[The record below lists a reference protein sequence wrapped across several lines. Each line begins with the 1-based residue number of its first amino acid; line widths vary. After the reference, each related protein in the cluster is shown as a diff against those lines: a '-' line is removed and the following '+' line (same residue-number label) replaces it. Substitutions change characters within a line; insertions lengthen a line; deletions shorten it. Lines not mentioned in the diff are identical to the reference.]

1 MATGIVEEKFHR
13 SGRGGTSCFSD
24 GRFRCK
30 ACAVSASEN
39 ESNPNPLS
47 GFLLGPT
54 WARTSGSPPAKPARD
69 DSVPDNR
76 DAPERRFER
85 PRDSRGGRDD
95 RRERDDR
102 GGRDDRRGG
111 GGGGGDRRGKFQD
124 RREPRQEV
132 REIEPAPGVRVTLMP
147 DPQAVHLIGKEVHQV
162 ARVYSLFDVAQILLA
177 ERGRCRAR
185 FEVGASRPP
194 LLHCKLDGAL
204 FLTKEE
210 ALRHLWKPE
219 LIKQVLEV
227 ETVEVE
233 PPTGRYNAVARCGFS
248 GVWLGPPNH
257 HSYQT
262 NLRRLHRECFAHIP
276 FEFFSGKVRT
286 ERSEEA
292 VAAWLETM
300 KTKQRWRF
308 IGDGD
313 DAWMEDKAAAEN
325 AMATRCFEQAFVEV
339 KSVEISAG
347 VASDSLSPSL
357 WVSLRHAGFHVKH
370 NPAVLIPA
378 ICAALES
385 EHLPVFKR
393 GGKLYTGPSR
403 PHPLPEGVPLA
414 ERPSRIIEW
423 VRSNSPANLAGLW
436 QAVHP
441 TGGTEPCLEY
451 VNDLFW
457 LLNQGHLLL
466 FSDDSLALAGSREPE
481 PPKPPKGPKP
491 QKAPKQGKRDR
502 RTGEQAAAA
511 VASGETTT
519 TGADATGETEG
530 TPGESAD
537 AETEPSSDEP
547 SVSDE
552 TADTAGDLT
561 EGGPAEEIPAP
572 PADDVPE
579 PAETATPEPPA
590 VEVAD
595 EAPPAPVAEETPE
608 PVAEAPAEPVAEA
621 PPEAVAEPVVPAA
634 EPETEPEQETAS
646 GASDEDGETPP
657 NPS

>member
-1 MATGIVEEKFHR
+1 
-13 SGRGGTSCFSD
+13 
-24 GRFRCK
+24 
-30 ACAVSASEN
+30 VSASEN
-39 ESNPNPLS
+39 ETNPDLLS
-47 GFLLGPT
+47 GFLLGPA
-54 WARTSGSPPAKPARD
+54 WARTSGSPAAKPD
-69 DSVPDNR
+69 HGDSVPLSR

-85 PRDSRGGRDD
+85 SKDSRGGRDD

-102 GGRDDRRGG
+102 GGRGGRGGDRGDRRE
-111 GGGGGDRRGKFQD
+111 GGGGDRRGKFQD

-132 REIEPAPGVRVTLMP
+132 REIEPAQGVRVTLMP

-185 FEVGASRPP
+185 FEVAAGREP
-194 LLHCKLDGAL
+194 LFHCKLDGAL

-219 LIKQVLEV
+219 LIKQVLEL
-227 ETVEVE
+227 ETVEVD
-233 PPTGRYNAVARCGFS
+233 PPTGRFNAVARCGFS

-262 NLRRLHRECFAHIP
+262 NLRRLHRECFSHIP
-276 FEFFSGKVRT
+276 FEFFSSKVRT

-292 VAAWLETM
+292 VAAWMETM
-300 KTKQRWRF
+300 KTRQRWRV

-313 DAWMEDKAAAEN
+313 DAWMDDKAAAEN
-325 AMATRCFEQAFVEV
+325 AVSTRCFGQTFEEV
-339 KSVEISAG
+339 RSVEFSAG
-347 VASDSLSPSL
+347 IASDCLSPSL

-393 GGKLYTGPSR
+393 GGKLFTGPSR

-423 VRSNSPANLAGLW
+423 VRANPPANLAGLW

-466 FSDDSLALAGSREPE
+466 FSDDSLVLAGAREPE
-481 PPKPPKGPKP
+481 APKPKKGPKP
-491 QKAPKQGKRDR
+491 QQAPKEGKRDR
-502 RTGEQAAAA
+502 RSKGQP
-511 VASGETTT
+511 VPVG
-519 TGADATGETEG
+519 
-530 TPGESAD
+530 
-537 AETEPSSDEP
+537 
-547 SVSDE
+547 
-552 TADTAGDLT
+552 
-561 EGGPAEEIPAP
+561 EGGATEATEATASDDPATAP
-572 PADDVPE
+572 E
-579 PAETATPEPPA
+579 TAETATEAEPSAPDENADACEGAPETSATDDMADPVTDETPTPAEQAEPGPVTEEAGPDAAEPSPEPVLESPA
-590 VEVAD
+590 ETIQ
-595 EAPPAPVAEETPE
+595 EPAPEPVIESAPEPIVESAPE
-608 PVAEAPAEPVAEA
+608 PVAEAEPPASAADSPVVDDAPAEEGK
-621 PPEAVAEPVVPAA
+621 E
-634 EPETEPEQETAS
+634 
-646 GASDEDGETPP
+646 
-657 NPS
+657 

>member
-1 MATGIVEEKFHR
+1 
-13 SGRGGTSCFSD
+13 
-24 GRFRCK
+24 
-30 ACAVSASEN
+30 
-39 ESNPNPLS
+39 
-47 GFLLGPT
+47 
-54 WARTSGSPPAKPARD
+54 
-69 DSVPDNR
+69 
-76 DAPERRFER
+76 
-85 PRDSRGGRDD
+85 
-95 RRERDDR
+95 
-102 GGRDDRRGG
+102 
-111 GGGGGDRRGKFQD
+111 
-124 RREPRQEV
+124 
-132 REIEPAPGVRVTLMP
+132 MP

-177 ERGRCRAR
+177 ERGRCRAK
-185 FEVGASRPP
+185 FEVGANRPA

-227 ETVEVE
+227 ETVEVD
-233 PPTGRYNAVARCGFS
+233 PPTGRFNAVARCGFS

-262 NLRRLHRECFAHIP
+262 NLRRLHRECFSHIP

-313 DAWMEDKAAAEN
+313 EGWMEDKAAAEN
-325 AMATRCFEQAFVEV
+325 AVATRCFEQVFQEV
-339 KSVEISAG
+339 KAVELSAG
-347 VASDSLSPSL
+347 IASECLSPSL
-357 WVSLRHAGFHVKH
+357 WVSLRHAGYHVKH

-393 GGKLYTGPSR
+393 SGKLFTGPSR
-403 PHPLPEGVPLA
+403 PHPLPEGVSLA

-423 VRSNSPANLAGLW
+423 VRTSSPANLAGLW

-466 FSDDSLALAGSREPE
+466 FSDDTLVLASSREPDA
-481 PPKPPKGPKP
+481 PKPQKGPKP
-491 QKAPKQGKRDR
+491 QKAPKEGKRDR
-502 RTGEQAAAA
+502 RSKGEAATP
-511 VASGETTT
+511 VEGETV
-519 TGADATGETEG
+519 ATGEA
-530 TPGESAD
+530 PESAD
-537 AETEPSSDEP
+537 AAVPATPETD
-547 SVSDE
+547 
-552 TADTAGDLT
+552 DLT
-561 EGGPAEEIPAP
+561 TSEESPASADPLPAAEVPTDAPVSNEAVEATGNDAAPSMDDAVEPQPVVADFSPEP
-572 PADDVPE
+572 PAQVVEAPTENAPE
-579 PAETATPEPPA
+579 PVCEPVADGLLEATPEPSS
-590 VEVAD
+590 
-595 EAPPAPVAEETPE
+595 
-608 PVAEAPAEPVAEA
+608 
-621 PPEAVAEPVVPAA
+621 EAVAKPAA
-634 EPETEPEQETAS
+634 DAVACEPCAAS
-646 GASDEDGETPP
+646 AAQDEDGGEAKSDPA
-657 NPS
+657 